1 MKKLIDINSFKREN
15 REKFNLLHASENE
28 SRIKNFYKNYS
39 KTTLK
44 WLAVLAMLLILFK
57 LLLITAGFFKWRQ
70 DFLKIDPNKLQAVFL
85 ANNQIYFGHILEINN
100 GYLILDK
107 VYYFK
112 VSQGSQSPQQ
122 LNLVKLGD
130 EIYGPEDLMH
140 IPNNQITFWQ
150 NLRDDSQVT
159 KIIKQ
164 MDEKK

>member
-1 MKKLIDINSFKREN
+1 M
-15 REKFNLLHASENE
+15 
-28 SRIKNFYKNYS
+28 
-39 KTTLK
+39 
-44 WLAVLAMLLILFK
+44 
-57 LLLITAGFFKWRQ
+57 
-70 DFLKIDPNKLQAVFL
+70 
-85 ANNQIYFGHILEINN
+85 EISDD
-100 GYLILDK
+100 YLVLDK

-112 VSQGSQSPQQ
+112 VAEGQAQQ

-164 MDEKK
+164 LEEKK